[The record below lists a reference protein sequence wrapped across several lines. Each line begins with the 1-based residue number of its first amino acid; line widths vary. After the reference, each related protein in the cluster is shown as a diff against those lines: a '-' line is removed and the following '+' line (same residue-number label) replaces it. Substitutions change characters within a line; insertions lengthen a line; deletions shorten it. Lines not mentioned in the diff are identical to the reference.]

1 MGGSAIWEKF
11 PNNPVEEIWA
21 SLMEKCG
28 KYAKQIELIS
38 RGPGHIFLRLEV
50 YAIKEFDDRKHKD
63 SVMLQLWWLEG

>member
-1 MGGSAIWEKF
+1 
-11 PNNPVEEIWA
+11 
-21 SLMEKCG
+21 MEKCG